1 MNEKSKEVDWYTQPL
16 SVDEV
21 RANIKYALHREKDP
35 KMLIKQMEFLIKELK
50 QHDSKG
56 HH

>member
-1 MNEKSKEVDWYTQPL
+1 MNKKSKEVDWYTQPL